1 MMGFWEKSDSS
12 DTVAEEGDD
21 DDDGEK
27 EDRSDDE
34 KTYPQVQ
41 ALWYQIT
48 LQ

>member
-12 DTVAEEGDD
+12 DTVAEEV

-41 ALWYQIT
+41 ALWYHIT

>member
-21 DDDGEK
+21 DDGEK
-27 EDRSDDE
+27 DDRSDDE

-41 ALWYQIT
+41 VLWYQIM